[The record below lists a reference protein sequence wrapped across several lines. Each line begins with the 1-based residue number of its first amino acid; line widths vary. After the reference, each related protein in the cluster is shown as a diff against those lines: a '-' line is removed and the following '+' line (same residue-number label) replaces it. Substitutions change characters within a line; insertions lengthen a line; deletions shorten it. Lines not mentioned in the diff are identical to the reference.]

1 MSRSLIAEFLGTF
14 TLVFI
19 GAFAVAVTGFKDAN
33 ANVAVPALAHGLILV
48 GLIFAYGGISGAH
61 FNPAVTVGMLVGG
74 KIDLVKAVAYIVVQL
89 IGGVVAAFVLKL
101 VLVDPSNFGVT
112 KGVLTDS
119 NVGSAA
125 IIEAF
130 LTFFLVSTIY
140 QSAVYGRA
148 GNVAAV
154 AIGFTLAACILA
166 GGYYTGASLN
176 PARSFGP
183 ALAAGD
189 LSYVLPYLVGQLI
202 GGSAAGLIHSYLLTG
217 DDLTLAK
224 DKR

>member
-19 GAFAVAVTGFKDAN
+19 GAFAVAVTGFQDAN
-33 ANVAVPALAHGLILV
+33 ANVAVPALAHGLIVV
-48 GLIFAYGGISGAH
+48 GLAFAYGGISGGH

-74 KIDLVKAVAYIVVQL
+74 KIDVVKAAAYIVVQL
-89 IGGVVAAFVLKL
+89 VGGIVAAFVLRL

-119 NVGSAA
+119 NIGSAA
-125 IIEAF
+125 IIEAI

-140 QSAVYGRA
+140 QTAVHGRA
-148 GNVAAV
+148 GNVAPI

-176 PARSFGP
+176 PARTLGP

-189 LSYVLPYLVGQLI
+189 LSYVIPYIVATCL
-202 GGSAAGLIHSYLLTG
+202 GGAAGGAIHSYLLP
-217 DDLTLAK
+217 K
-224 DKR
+224 D

>member
-48 GLIFAYGGISGAH
+48 ALVFAYGGISGGH

-74 KIDLVKAVAYIVVQL
+74 KIDVVKAAAYIVVQL
-89 IGGVVAAFVLKL
+89 VAGIVAAFALKFL
-101 VLVDPSNFGVT
+101 LVDASNFGVT
-112 KGVLTDS
+112 KGVLTDANIMQAS
-119 NVGSAA
+119 V
-125 IIEAF
+125 IEGI
-130 LTFFLVSTIY
+130 LVFFLVSTIY
-140 QSAVYGRA
+140 QTAVHGRA
-148 GNVAAV
+148 GNVAAI

-176 PARSFGP
+176 PARTLGP

-189 LSYVLPYLVGQLI
+189 LGYVIPYIVAQVI
-202 GGSAAGLIHSYLLTG
+202 GGAAAGAIHSFLLR
-217 DDLTLAK
+217 K
-224 DKR
+224 E